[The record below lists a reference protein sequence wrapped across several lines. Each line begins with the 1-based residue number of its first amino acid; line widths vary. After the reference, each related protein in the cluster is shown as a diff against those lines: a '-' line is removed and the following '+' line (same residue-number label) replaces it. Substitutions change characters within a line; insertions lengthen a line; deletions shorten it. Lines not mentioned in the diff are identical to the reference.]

1 MERGLDVVARNTR
14 LQAQLISDLLD
25 ISRIVA
31 GKLSL
36 DMDSLD
42 LGSIVSGAVETIE
55 SEAKAK
61 GVALETSIEETPTIV
76 VGDSARLQQVVW
88 NLLSNAIKFT
98 PRGGHVR
105 LTLRHAGERAEI
117 VVADD
122 GAGIRPEF
130 LPHVF
135 DRFHQADRS
144 ITRRFGGLGLG
155 LSIVKHLVDVHG
167 GSVLAESPGEGQGA
181 TFTISLP
188 AIAARG
194 VARPAR
200 RGPRQGEAED
210 TSLLDTIRVL
220 VVEDERDTLD
230 FLTRLLEGQ
239 GAIVLPAST
248 AREALSIVRAESPD
262 VVISDIGLPEMD
274 GYDFIQHVRRGDTA
288 VARHSGDCPHRVC
301 AHRRSHAR
309 AAGRIPG
316 AHGQAG
322 GARRA
327 HRHRRQ
333 LRRADR
339 RRTPRRRRAGRFSP
353 PRVAAWAVARVFRP
367 ASSWGPPSGGPPYFE
382 PRLHRRA
389 PSSSHRSPI
398 RASRSGMLRS
408 VNVCGCTSPRSTSS
422 HVHGAETG
430 APGLART
437 V

>member
-1 MERGLDVVARNTR
+1 MRDASAASSARRRSRATSGEQKRAAVERDRLLEAERAARAEAERASRVKDDFVAMVSHELRTPLNAILGWTQLMARSSNDHDLVERGLEVVARNTR

-42 LGSIVSGAVETIE
+42 LGSIVSGALETIE

-61 GVALETSIEETPTIV
+61 GVALETSLEETPTIV

-188 AIAARG
+188 AIAALG
-194 VARPAR
+194 PA
-200 RGPRQGEAED
+200 
-210 TSLLDTIRVL
+210 L
-220 VVEDERDTLD
+220 
-230 FLTRLLEGQ
+230 
-239 GAIVLPAST
+239 
-248 AREALSIVRAESPD
+248 
-262 VVISDIGLPEMD
+262 
-274 GYDFIQHVRRGDTA
+274 
-288 VARHSGDCPHRVC
+288 
-301 AHRRSHAR
+301 
-309 AAGRIPG
+309 
-316 AHGQAG
+316 
-322 GARRA
+322 
-327 HRHRRQ
+327 
-333 LRRADR
+333 DR
-339 RRTPRRRRAGRFSP
+339 RKRPPAGAKPRTRRCSTPSAC
-353 PRVAAWAVARVFRP
+353 
-367 ASSWGPPSGGPPYFE
+367 SWS
-382 PRLHRRA
+382 RTSA
-389 PSSSHRSPI
+389 TRSN
-398 RASRSGMLRS
+398 S
-408 VNVCGCTSPRSTSS
+408 
-422 HVHGAETG
+422 
-430 APGLART
+430 
-437 V
+437 